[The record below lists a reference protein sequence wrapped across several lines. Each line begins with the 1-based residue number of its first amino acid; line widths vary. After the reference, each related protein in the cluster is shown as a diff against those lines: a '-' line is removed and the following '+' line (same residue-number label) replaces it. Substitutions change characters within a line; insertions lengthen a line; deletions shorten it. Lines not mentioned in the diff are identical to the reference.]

1 MFDQSMVVTGGGGN
15 TMVRS
20 CGKRDCATF
29 DLDFWL
35 WEKRRRRRRRS
46 EVYAR
51 HHGDVRNW

>member
-1 MFDQSMVVTGGGGN
+1 MFDQSMVLTGGGGN

-35 WEKRRRRRRRS
+35 WEKRRRRS
-46 EVYAR
+46 DVYAR
-51 HHGDVRNW
+51 RHGDVRNW